1 MAIFSRLLV
10 AVDGG
15 ELTDTISEYALR
27 LATGADVVEFLC
39 AVDPAT
45 FYGDA
50 AAAVYGVESGHEAV
64 RKAAQDVV
72 DARVAAA
79 AEAGIHARGR
89 VIEASPVEAITRAA
103 NEIDADVIVMA
114 THGRKGFAR
123 VVLGS
128 VSEGVARN
136 ARTAVLLVP
145 SGLEEADPS
154 RHLHQIFKG
163 L

>member
-15 ELTDTISEYALR
+15 ELTDTITDYALR
-27 LATGADVVEFLC
+27 LGKDADVVEFLC

-45 FYGDA
+45 FYRDA
-50 AAAVYGVESGHEAV
+50 AAEVYGVEGSHDAV
-64 RKAAQDVV
+64 RQVAQDVV
-72 DARVAAA
+72 NARVAAA
-79 AEAGIHARGR
+79 AEAGIRAQGR
-89 VIEASPVEAITRAA
+89 VIEAAPVDAITRAA
-103 NEIDADVIVMA
+103 NEIDADVIIMA

-123 VVLGS
+123 AVLGS
-128 VSEGVARN
+128 VADGVARN
-136 ARTAVLLVP
+136 AKTAVLLVP
-145 SGLEEADPS
+145 TGLAEADPS